1 MRSALDAPFCAIT
14 RGSPS
19 HGSGTH
25 DRACVPVLGQA
36 KRALTNDDVI
46 KLVKGGF
53 TDDVIVAM
61 IDANDTAFDVSI
73 SGMTSLKDA
82 DISSP
87 IMAAMLKAEGKK
99 RQTTGASAAPAQSP
113 GQPAPVLNPSMS
125 GGGGDYMQ
133 QMMSMA
139 AMGRGGPGM
148 GSGMSGMLDPSQLPP
163 LFQLTGNTQQPV
175 KPSIAQVASTQTK
188 GDDMPG
194 AGSAAAG
201 MLMGLGRQALSL
213 GVVGG
218 SMFAG
223 PGAGI
228 AMGMMGSMGAMGHHH
243 GPPKVTYVWALPG
256 QQSASLVSGANPRF
270 EMSFGNLLGIDPD
283 AYEPQLI
290 RLVESKDNWRL
301 VGATKTIQGQIGP
314 RPTKRSQR
322 FASQQNPR
330 DSRAARCRLN
340 PSNRWSRANTRWYC
354 AQFTPANAHREASAE
369 EPKPA
374 SSSPCGIFPSAMTR
388 EHQAPNECHVPE
400 PNRDRSDSMLAHW
413 PRLIVECNGPM
424 GPTGHR
430 RTAGDHTFQV
440 HV

>member
-1 MRSALDAPFCAIT
+1 MLHSARSQGALRVMGLALMIALAI
-14 RGSPS
+14 
-19 HGSGTH
+19 
-25 DRACVPVLGQA
+25 PVLGQA

-46 KLVKGGF
+46 KLVKSGF

-82 DISSP
+82 GISSP
-87 IMAAMLKAEGKK
+87 VMAAMLKAEGKK
-99 RQTTGASAAPAQSP
+99 RQTTGASTAPAQSP

-163 LFQLTGNTQQPV
+163 LFQLTGNTKQPV

-201 MLMGLGRQALSL
+201 MLMGLGRQALSF

-256 QQSASLVSGANPRF
+256 QQSASHVSGANPRF

-301 VGATKTIQGQIGP
+301 VGATKTIQGQIGTEAYEKVTEV
-314 RPTKRSQR
+314 RI
-322 FASQQNPR
+322 
-330 DSRAARCRLN
+330 AAKSERLA
-340 PSNRWSRANTRWYC
+340 RG
-354 AQFTPANAHREASAE
+354 QVQI
-369 EPKPA
+369 EPKQPLEPGEYAVVLRAIHPGKRAQGSLGGGAETSIFFSVWDFSVRNDARA
-374 SSSPCGIFPSAMTR
+374 SSPK
-388 EHQAPNECHVPE
+388 
-400 PNRDRSDSMLAHW
+400 
-413 PRLIVECNGPM
+413 
-424 GPTGHR
+424 
-430 RTAGDHTFQV
+430 
-440 HV
+440 